1 MIDFNIKMEEELD
14 DFYAERKRHNNFKL
28 LIDFEQSS
36 IEYTHKEMKMDDV
49 KPKMKKKLRAAKF
62 VPKNNNNK
70 SLF

>member
-1 MIDFNIKMEEELD
+1 MIEFNIKMEEDLD

-36 IEYTHKEMKMDDV
+36 VEYTPKDMKMEEV
-49 KPKMKKKLRAAKF
+49 KPKMKKKLIASKF
-62 VPKNNNNK
+62 IPKSNNKK

>member
-1 MIDFNIKMEEELD
+1 MIEFNIRMEEELD

-36 IEYTHKEMKMDDV
+36 IEYSAKEMKMDEV

-62 VPKNNNNK
+62 IPKSNNKK